1 MIEKPNKEKERSLLA
16 RAVALTGIATEMG
29 VIIYLAAKG
38 GLWLDEQAGNDKR
51 IYTAFATILGV
62 AISIWLVLIQL
73 KRLQDK

>member
-1 MIEKPNKEKERSLLA
+1 M
-16 RAVALTGIATEMG
+16 ATEMG

-51 IYTAFATILGV
+51 IYTAFATLLGV